1 MYEKQEEFDEK
12 YINNTEW
19 DAPYFIGDIT
29 SKIYCFPWC
38 ENVQKEQ
45 NITVFKS
52 RKEVMHSGY
61 LPCKIVVPFSH
72 MVLARF

>member
-1 MYEKQEEFDEK
+1 MKK

-38 ENVQKEQ
+38 ENVQKNKISQYSNLEKRLC
-45 NITVFKS
+45 ILAISLVKLLF
-52 RKEVMHSGY
+52 HS
-61 LPCKIVVPFSH
+61 PTWF
-72 MVLARF
+72 LARF

>member
-1 MYEKQEEFDEK
+1 MKK

-52 RKEVMHSGY
+52 RKEVMHS
-61 LPCKIVVPFSH
+61 LSP
-72 MVLARF
+72 L